1 MNRIDEG
8 GVAVAECHPLHLLA
22 REFHSSSPGDGL
34 KVDETASV
42 LVTPTADVVAFEE
55 ARRTLSAW
63 LFAKRLKQYRR
74 MKQLEGGEGWREMPA
89 VAREFHSSSPGD
101 GLKVDETA
109 SADVV
114 AFQGDA
120 GPEVAFVERATSDV
134 GDTEASDEA
143 PVC

>member
-1 MNRIDEG
+1 MGDE
-8 GVAVAECHPLHLLA
+8 
-22 REFHSSSPGDGL
+22 
-34 KVDETASV
+34 KETTPQGESNSNIEASDSTYA
-42 LVTPTADVVAFEE
+42 LPEE
-55 ARRTLSAW
+55 ARQTLSAW

-120 GPEVAFVERATSDV
+120 GPEVAFVERATSD
-134 GDTEASDEA
+134 GGGTEPQASDEA

>member
-1 MNRIDEG
+1 MGDEKETTTPQG
-8 GVAVAECHPLHLLA
+8 ESN
-22 REFHSSSPGDGL
+22 SSI
-34 KVDETASV
+34 KASDSTYA
-42 LVTPTADVVAFEE
+42 LPEE

-109 SADVV
+109 SVDVV

-120 GPEVAFVERATSDV
+120 GPEVAFVERATADV
-134 GDTEASDEA
+134 GDTEPQASDET
-143 PVC
+143 PVS

>member
-1 MNRIDEG
+1 MGDE
-8 GVAVAECHPLHLLA
+8 
-22 REFHSSSPGDGL
+22 
-34 KVDETASV
+34 KETTTPQGESNSNIKASDSTYA
-42 LVTPTADVVAFEE
+42 LPEE

-101 GLKVDETA
+101 GMKVDETA
-109 SADVV
+109 DADVV
-114 AFQGDA
+114 AFQGEA
-120 GPEVAFVERATSDV
+120 GPEVAFVERQTSDV
-134 GDTEASDEA
+134 GETEPQASDGA

>member
-1 MNRIDEG
+1 MGDE
-8 GVAVAECHPLHLLA
+8 
-22 REFHSSSPGDGL
+22 
-34 KVDETASV
+34 KETTTPQGESNSNIKASDSTYA
-42 LVTPTADVVAFEE
+42 LPEE

-109 SADVV
+109 SADAV

-134 GDTEASDEA
+134 GDTEPQASDEA

>member
-1 MNRIDEG
+1 MGDEKETTTPQG
-8 GVAVAECHPLHLLA
+8 ESN
-22 REFHSSSPGDGL
+22 SSI
-34 KVDETASV
+34 KASDSTYA
-42 LVTPTADVVAFEE
+42 LPEE

-120 GPEVAFVERATSDV
+120 GPEVAFVERATADV
-134 GDTEASDEA
+134 GDTEPQASDET
-143 PVC
+143 PVS